1 MNLHKE
7 KETILEIVTSAYK
20 ELTIESGVK
29 EIQETWDSMKFSVQR
44 YMKGKKE
51 RGYILGSVDDVLQ
64 ILDDNVMNLQRYAL
78 TWGKFQI
85 MNKSFRIGRLYAT
98 LTFASPS
105 VCSFVGLLDH
115 HNYQF
120 STSLVSLLLPM
131 CVNGLYHRPCPPL
144 RN

>member
-85 MNKSFRIGRLYAT
+85 MNEF
-98 LTFASPS
+98 
-105 VCSFVGLLDH
+105 
-115 HNYQF
+115 
-120 STSLVSLLLPM
+120 
-131 CVNGLYHRPCPPL
+131 
-144 RN
+144 

>member
-105 VCSFVGLLDH
+105 VCSLVCPSHSLFLQFLLH
-115 HNYQF
+115 
-120 STSLVSLLLPM
+120 
-131 CVNGLYHRPCPPL
+131 CPCPPARDWNSL
-144 RN
+144 VIVVGI